1 MCFLDSDDYW
11 LPNKLEVLSQAIEA
25 NKEADVFY
33 HYEIMLDQNT
43 SKETLLSHHRRL
55 DNMYKDMLENGNQL
69 SASATTIRKSFLN
82 DHQLFFNESHDF
94 DIVEDYDL
102 WLRITSIYPV
112 LFLDEFLIKKYGGHE
127 DQLSRTPEGIEQY
140 RIKSLEKIMS
150 SNLLP
155 ESQFQTAKDML
166 ITKLQIF
173 ANGLEKR
180 QKIDEFN
187 VIQKKILYWNN
198 MTFLI

>member
-1 MCFLDSDDYW
+1 M
-11 LPNKLEVLSQAIEA
+11 
-25 NKEADVFY
+25 
-33 HYEIMLDQNT
+33 
-43 SKETLLSHHRRL
+43 
-55 DNMYKDMLENGNQL
+55 
-69 SASATTIRKSFLN
+69 
-82 DHQLFFNESHDF
+82 
-94 DIVEDYDL
+94 
-102 WLRITSIYPV
+102 
-112 LFLDEFLIKKYGGHE
+112 IKKYGGHE
-127 DQLSRTPEGIEQY
+127 DQLSKTPEGIEQY

-150 SNLLP
+150 SNLLS
-155 ESQFQTAKDML
+155 ESQFQAAKDML